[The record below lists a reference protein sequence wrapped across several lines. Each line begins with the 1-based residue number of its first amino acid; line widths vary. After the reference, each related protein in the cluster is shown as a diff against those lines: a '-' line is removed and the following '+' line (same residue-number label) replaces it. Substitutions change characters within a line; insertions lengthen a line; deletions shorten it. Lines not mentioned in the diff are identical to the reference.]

1 MSAMKISQLI
11 IFLTMTILMTA
22 CGQSNING
30 KKRISLTSKTLE
42 QLAVQ
47 NFECASLDGGACP
60 SGIARIFIHN
70 PKDPDDSSVCTGFLN
85 GNNKIVTNNH
95 CVATLDDCSN
105 TYISIYNGTSH
116 ENVRCKKIIQTKV
129 DPGALSLKGVD
140 FTVMEID
147 KKVTTKTFALSP
159 SSPYAG
165 DLLTA
170 WVIDH
175 KTLND
180 SRITELECQYQTLGK
195 SMQLSNCPV
204 IQGNSGS
211 PLVNSYGEVVGLIWG
226 STVDE
231 EVNASF
237 PLESR
242 RNLNELAMVTELRH
256 FRSYLSAK

>member
-1 MSAMKISQLI
+1 MPVMKSNHSI
-11 IFLTMTILMTA
+11 IMLLMAILLTA

-30 KKRISLTSKTLE
+30 KKKISLSSSALE
-42 QLAVQ
+42 KLTVQ
-47 NFECASLDGGACP
+47 NFECASLDGTACP

-70 PKDPDDSSVCTGFLN
+70 PKDPDNSAVCTGFLN
-85 GNNKIVTNNH
+85 GNNRIVTNNH
-95 CVATLDDCSN
+95 CVADMSECKN
-105 TYISIYNGTSH
+105 TYISVFNGTTH

-147 KKVTTKTFALSP
+147 KKVSAKTFPLSP
-159 SSPYAG
+159 FAPYAG
-165 DLLTA
+165 ESLTA

-180 SRITELECQYQTLGK
+180 SRITELDCNYKSLGK
-195 SMQLSNCPV
+195 SMQLTNCPV

-211 PLVNSYGEVVGLIWG
+211 PLVNSYGEIVGIVWG

-231 EVNASF
+231 EIGASY
-237 PLESR
+237 PLEDR
-242 RNLNELAMVTELRH
+242 RSLNELAFVTELRH
-256 FRSYLSAK
+256 FKSYLSSK